1 MQLTSA
7 LNIAQKATNLFAQ
20 NTGGRSHVYQYSDV
34 GVTSLKTILDAMQ
47 LDLASQYQMQI
58 STHLRTAAEFKEVA
72 QKYGFLSGE
81 ILYGAF
87 LPDSVYHQI
96 VKQNPDPDGSIRA
109 FREAQ
114 PTAESA
120 DLGHLETCESFYE
133 YLTSLDPL
141 TPTYWPLV
149 YKRLRLDYDSN
160 SIPLNRIHFRPGN
173 LRAPG
178 GISNSGPDELSDSAR
193 TTGITTVDKRP
204 RRGILQGLLE
214 KVVFNA
220 SITLPRE
227 HVEYLAK
234 ACRSAGA
241 KSAAQVVKGNNPA
254 LFVSAVA
261 TTCQRWDEDICRAL
275 SETSSPKV
283 TVRIRKSDFGYIL
296 PALNAES
303 TEFGLHADQES
314 DPDIAINFRANK
326 EFCTFLIRQLRSQM
340 PPK

>member
-1 MQLTSA
+1 
-7 LNIAQKATNLFAQ
+7 
-20 NTGGRSHVYQYSDV
+20 
-34 GVTSLKTILDAMQ
+34 MQ

-58 STHLRTAAEFKEVA
+58 STRLRTVAEFKEVA

-87 LPDSVYHQI
+87 RPDSVYLQI

-178 GISNSGPDELSDSAR
+178 
-193 TTGITTVDKRP
+193 
-204 RRGILQGLLE
+204 
-214 KVVFNA
+214 
-220 SITLPRE
+220 
-227 HVEYLAK
+227 EYLIQGQTSFQIA
-234 ACRSAGA
+234 RG
-241 KSAAQVVKGNNPA
+241 
-254 LFVSAVA
+254 
-261 TTCQRWDEDICRAL
+261 QRASKL
-275 SETSSPKV
+275 SIS
-283 TVRIRKSDFGYIL
+283 
-296 PALNAES
+296 ALNGAFFKVCWKRLYS
-303 TEFGLHADQES
+303 M
-314 DPDIAINFRANK
+314 P
-326 EFCTFLIRQLRSQM
+326 RSLCLGNM
-340 PPK
+340 SNI